1 VSLAT
6 ISAADVT
13 RQLSS
18 FHTVIDARSP
28 AEFTEDHL
36 PGAVNWPVLDND
48 ERRTVGTEHKQ
59 VSAFD
64 ARKIGAAMIAQRIG
78 DLLQAHVQ
86 DKPRDWQPLV
96 YCWRGG
102 KRSGTLAWFLD
113 QIGFRT
119 TLVQGGYKAFREQ
132 VREQLASLPLSFD
145 YVVIA
150 GRTGSGKTRLLQAL
164 ADAGAQVLDLEGL
177 ARHRGSVLGGLP
189 HEPQPTQK
197 AFETQL
203 WSALSA
209 FDPSRPVYVESE
221 SRKIGQLQVPSAL
234 LDRMR
239 SDGRVVMVTMPDASR
254 IELLVEEYGFFA
266 EQVERFCGHLET
278 LVDLRGRETVKHWQT
293 LARDGRWA
301 EVFGALMRA
310 HYDPLYLKSMQRNY
324 AGVAGASQVLLRDAS
339 PAALGEAAAAVLAL
353 EAVARAPD
361 SALAAGPSFDT
372 LCVPCSE
379 PVEGSG

>member
-6 ISAADVT
+6 MAAAEVM
-13 RQLSS
+13 RCLAS

-28 AEFTEDHL
+28 AEFAEDHL

-48 ERRTVGTEHKQ
+48 ERRQVGTEYVQ

-64 ARKIGAAMIAQRIG
+64 AKKIGAAMIAKRIG
-78 DLLQAHVQ
+78 ELLQAQVQ

-119 TLVQGGYKAFREQ
+119 TLLQGGYKAFREQ
-132 VREQLASLPLSFD
+132 VREQLGNLPLQFS

-164 ADAGAQVLDLEGL
+164 AEAGAQVLDLEGL

-189 HEPQPTQK
+189 HELQPTQK

-203 WSALSA
+203 WQALSA
-209 FDPSRPVYVESE
+209 FDPARPVYVESE
-221 SRKIGQLQVPSAL
+221 SRKIGQLQVPTAL
-234 LDRMR
+234 LERMR
-239 SDGRVVMVTMPDASR
+239 SDGRVVMVTMPDEAR
-254 IELLVEEYGFFA
+254 VQLLVEEYGFFA
-266 EQVERFCGHLET
+266 GQLERFCGHLET
-278 LVDLRGRETVKHWQT
+278 LIDLRGRDTVTHWQT
-293 LARDGRWA
+293 LARQGRWA
-301 EVFGALMRA
+301 EVFADLMRQ

-324 AGVAGASQVLLRDAS
+324 AQLEAASRVDLPGGDAAALQQAARRLLR
-339 PAALGEAAAAVLAL
+339 PA
-353 EAVARAPD
+353 
-361 SALAAGPSFDT
+361 
-372 LCVPCSE
+372 
-379 PVEGSG
+379 

>member
-6 ISAADVT
+6 MAAAEVM
-13 RQLSS
+13 RCLAS

-28 AEFTEDHL
+28 AEFADDHL

-48 ERRTVGTEHKQ
+48 ERRQVGTEYVQ

-64 ARKIGAAMIAQRIG
+64 AKKIGAAMIAKRIG
-78 DLLQAHVQ
+78 ELLQAQVQ

-119 TLVQGGYKAFREQ
+119 HVLQGGYKAFRAV
-132 VREQLASLPLSFD
+132 VREQLAALPGRFEFT
-145 YVVIA
+145 VIA

-164 ADAGAQVLDLEGL
+164 HDQGAQVLDLEGL

-197 AFETQL
+197 AFETAVWHAVQ
-203 WSALSA
+203 S
-209 FDPSRPVYVESE
+209 FDAARTVFVESE
-221 SRKIGQLQVPSAL
+221 SRKIGALAVPEAL
-234 LDRMR
+234 LERMR
-239 SDGRVVMVTMPDASR
+239 NDGRVVMVTMPDAAR
-254 IELLVEEYGFFA
+254 VQLLLEEYGFFA
-266 EQVERFCGHLET
+266 SQLERFCGHLDT
-278 LVDLRGRETVKHWQT
+278 LIELRGRETVARWQA

-301 EVFGALMRA
+301 EVFADLMRE
-310 HYDPLYLKSMQRNY
+310 HYDPLYLKSIERNY
-324 AGVAGASQVLLRDAS
+324 AGVAEARAVPLRDAGA
-339 PAALGEAAAAVLAL
+339 AALHEAAAVLQASESL
-353 EAVARAPD
+353 AV
-361 SALAAGPSFDT
+361 
-372 LCVPCSE
+372 E
-379 PVEGSG
+379 SGRR